1 MGYLISYVCVS
12 HIGFLRKTNQDN
24 FLCGKK
30 FLPPEHNGTPSP
42 LQGRVKPGRNALFGI
57 FDGMGGGSKGEVAS
71 YLAAKAASLTR
82 IGLRPLEALLDF
94 CHRANHAVQDFNDSF
109 AIGNMGTTAT
119 VLSFTSSHV
128 RVCHLGDS
136 RAYRLRDGQLTRL
149 TRDQVL
155 SGCTAGKAPLSQYL
169 GMAPEEGALEPFLAE
184 VPLQPEDIYLLCS
197 DGLTDMLTDDEIRR
211 ILSTVPFPSAAEHLL
226 NTALCRGGRDNITLV
241 LCKNQEFTRKP
252 MCIKRLFPKCIV

>member
-12 HIGFLRKTNQDN
+12 HTGFLRKTNQDN

-42 LQGRVKPGRNALFGI
+42 LQGSVKPGRKALFGI

-94 CHRANHAVQDFNDSF
+94 CHRANHAVRDFSDSF

-136 RAYRLRDGQLTRL
+136 RAYRLREGQLTRL
-149 TRDQVL
+149 SRDHILTGHSPGKPPLTR
-155 SGCTAGKAPLSQYL
+155 YL
-169 GMAPEEGALEPFLAE
+169 GMHPEDGTPEPFLAE
-184 VPLQPEDIYLLCS
+184 APLEPEDVYLICS
-197 DGLTDMLTDDEIRR
+197 DGLTDMLTEEEIRG
-211 ILSTVPFPSAAEHLL
+211 ILSTVPFSSAAEHLL
-226 NTALCRGGRDNITLV
+226 NTALCRGGRDNITLI
-241 LCKNQEFTRKP
+241 LCKNQVSARIP
-252 MCIKRLFPKCIV
+252 MCIKRLFPGGIV